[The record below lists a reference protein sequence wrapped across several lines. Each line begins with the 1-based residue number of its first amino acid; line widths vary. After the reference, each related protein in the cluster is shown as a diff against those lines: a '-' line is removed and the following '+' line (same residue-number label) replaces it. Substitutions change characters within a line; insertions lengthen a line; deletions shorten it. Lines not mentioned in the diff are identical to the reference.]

1 MEKDRSTFATSKID
15 KMKMDKKMRF
25 RMLISVVALAIMGL
39 GAGMLKD
46 REVIFPEVAAL
57 AVGLWVADKR
67 IWNVR
72 GYEIPLL
79 MTLSAVEGVILTRY
93 AMIPLFV
100 QLTVAFA
107 LSALS
112 MSLLRIPL
120 IPSIAAILLPVLL
133 HTESW
138 YYPASVA
145 LITTVMAIGT
155 KLLQSFGLKEPLTPV
170 SSREGLT
177 VSTAKQWIDRY
188 LLLLPLLVI
197 ATWHSWLFA
206 IVPPLVIILIE
217 LSNPKNMFRSRPLS
231 LWFTT
236 MAVAIIGTICRMLL
250 LERLS
255 LPYGVSVSTSF
266 LAAFWVMQ
274 RTRMMFPPIPALA
287 IIPFILPDSYPLF
300 PLEVAAGSAYAIAVP
315 LLKGAVMRKF
325 SWNRI

>member
-1 MEKDRSTFATSKID
+1 
-15 KMKMDKKMRF
+15 
-25 RMLISVVALAIMGL
+25 
-39 GAGMLKD
+39 MLKD

-107 LSALS
+107 LSALL

-145 LITTVMAIGT
+145 LMTTVMAIGT
-155 KLLQSFGLKEPLTPV
+155 KLLQSFGLKEPLIHV

-217 LSNPKNMFRSRPLS
+217 LSNPKNMFRSHPLS

-287 IIPFILPDSYPLF
+287 NIPFILPDSHPLF

>member
-1 MEKDRSTFATSKID
+1 
-15 KMKMDKKMRF
+15 
-25 RMLISVVALAIMGL
+25 
-39 GAGMLKD
+39 MLKD

-57 AVGLWVADKR
+57 AVSLWVADKR

-93 AMIPLFV
+93 AIIPLFV

-107 LSALS
+107 LSALL

-145 LITTVMAIGT
+145 LMTTVMAIGT

-206 IVPPLVIILIE
+206 IVPH
-217 LSNPKNMFRSRPLS
+217 
-231 LWFTT
+231 
-236 MAVAIIGTICRMLL
+236 
-250 LERLS
+250 
-255 LPYGVSVSTSF
+255 
-266 LAAFWVMQ
+266 
-274 RTRMMFPPIPALA
+274 
-287 IIPFILPDSYPLF
+287 
-300 PLEVAAGSAYAIAVP
+300 
-315 LLKGAVMRKF
+315 
-325 SWNRI
+325 